1 MFSLVHDIFIYSY
14 HPFSLSIARFTS
26 SSLQRRKMHNSIQP
40 LRIFTLYPIQSCCST
55 SLAFFGLSS
64 DVDDLKEDPAMEWV
78 GFLIVLNPQALDKNS
93 DVHGSS
99 YWILDERYER
109 GSAFHGDD
117 DNYQDASEARGW
129 NQSRKSYRDE

>member
-1 MFSLVHDIFIYSY
+1 MNIFIYSY

-64 DVDDLKEDPAMEWV
+64 DGDDLKE
-78 GFLIVLNPQALDKNS
+78 GLISIWGS
-93 DVHGSS
+93 DGRRGGSVFHAAS
-99 YWILDERYER
+99 YLC
-109 GSAFHGDD
+109 
-117 DNYQDASEARGW
+117 
-129 NQSRKSYRDE
+129 SRQE

>member
-1 MFSLVHDIFIYSY
+1 MSSCHCRFPAFRFKEVVKNFRRRRLQHTRRSTGSQFR
-14 HPFSLSIARFTS
+14 IA
-26 SSLQRRKMHNSIQP
+26 
-40 LRIFTLYPIQSCCST
+40 
-55 SLAFFGLSS
+55 
-64 DVDDLKEDPAMEWV
+64 DPAMEW
-78 GFLIVLNPQALDKNS
+78 ALDKNS

-99 YWILDERYER
+99 YWRILDERYER